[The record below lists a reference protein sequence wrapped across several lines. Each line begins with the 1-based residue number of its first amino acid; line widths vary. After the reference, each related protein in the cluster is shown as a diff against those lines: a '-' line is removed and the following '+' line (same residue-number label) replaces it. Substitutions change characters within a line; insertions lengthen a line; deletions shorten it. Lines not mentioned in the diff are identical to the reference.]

1 MEKIVILGSTGSIG
15 CNALEVIKLHKEK
28 YKVFALT
35 ANKNVD
41 LLTQQCV
48 DFEPEFAIALNS
60 DANQQLKKN
69 LLVLNIKTVVLDD
82 EKSLD
87 WLAAHKDTATVISA
101 IVGAAGLK
109 PTMAAANSGK
119 KILLANKETLVM
131 AGELFVKAVKKS
143 NAILIPIDSEHNA
156 ILQVL
161 PQSKKMNHK
170 SNGIRKILLTA
181 SGGPFRT
188 SSKEELRHVT
198 PREALRH
205 PNWIMGKKITID
217 SATMM
222 NKGLEVIEAC
232 WLFDIP
238 ACDIEVIIHPQS
250 IIHSLV
256 EYIDGSTLAQ
266 LGNPDMRT
274 PIAYALS
281 HPERIESG
289 VSGLDLIKT
298 KRLDFEAPDLDK
310 FPCLGLAYKA
320 LLMGQSAPTIL
331 NAANEVAVDAFLTE
345 SITFNQIA
353 ELIEFCM
360 STIKSQPLD
369 SIETV
374 LEVDSQTR
382 HLAVSWIDSHHIT
395 S

>member
-48 DFEPEFAIALNS
+48 DFEPEFVIALNQ

-69 LLVLNIKTVVLDD
+69 LLALNIKTVVLDD

-87 WLAAHKDTATVISA
+87 WLASHKDTATVISA
-101 IVGAAGLK
+101 IVGAAGLM

-161 PQSKKMNHK
+161 PQSKKMNHR

-188 SSKEELRHVT
+188 FSKEELKHVT
-198 PREALRH
+198 PKEALKH
-205 PNWIMGKKITID
+205 PNWLMGKKITID

-222 NKGLEVIEAC
+222 NKGLEIIEAC

-238 ACDIEVIIHPQS
+238 ACDIEVVIHPQS

-266 LGNPDMRT
+266 MGNPDMRT

-331 NAANEVAVDAFLTE
+331 NAANEVAVDAFLVE

-360 STIKSQPLD
+360 STMKPQPLD

-374 LEVDSQTR
+374 LEVDSKTR
-382 HLAVSWIDSHHIT
+382 QLALSWINSHNIT

>member
-48 DFEPEFAIALNS
+48 DFEPEFVIALNQ

-69 LLVLNIKTVVLDD
+69 LLALNIKTIVLDD

-87 WLAAHKDTATVISA
+87 WLASHKDTATVISA
-101 IVGAAGLK
+101 IVGAAGLM

-161 PQSKKMNHK
+161 PQSKKMNYK

-188 SSKEELRHVT
+188 FSKEELKHVT
-198 PREALRH
+198 PKEALKH
-205 PNWIMGKKITID
+205 PNWLMGKKISID

-222 NKGLEVIEAC
+222 NKGLEIIEAC

-238 ACDIEVIIHPQS
+238 ACDIEVVIHPQS

-266 LGNPDMRT
+266 MGNPDMRT

-331 NAANEVAVDAFLTE
+331 NAANEVAVDAFLVE

-360 STIKSQPLD
+360 STMKPQPLD

-374 LEVDSQTR
+374 LEVDSKTR
-382 HLAVSWIDSHHIT
+382 QLALSWINSHNIT

>member
-48 DFEPEFAIALNS
+48 DFEPEFVIALNQ
-60 DANQQLKKN
+60 DANQQLKRN
-69 LLVLNIKTVVLDD
+69 LLALNIKTIVLDD

-87 WLAAHKDTATVISA
+87 WLASHKDTATVISA
-101 IVGAAGLK
+101 IVGAAGLM

-161 PQSKKMNHK
+161 PHSKKMNYK

-181 SGGPFRT
+181 SGGPFRA
-188 SSKEELRHVT
+188 SSKEELKHVT
-198 PREALRH
+198 PKEALKH
-205 PNWIMGKKITID
+205 PNWLMGKKITID

-238 ACDIEVIIHPQS
+238 ACDIEVVIHPQS

-266 LGNPDMRT
+266 MGNPDMRT

-331 NAANEVAVDAFLTE
+331 NAANEVAVDAFLVE

-360 STIKSQPLD
+360 STMKLQPLD

-374 LEVDSQTR
+374 LEVDSKTR
-382 HLAVSWIDSHHIT
+382 QLALSWINSHNIT

>member
-48 DFEPEFAIALNS
+48 DFEPEFAIALNQ
-60 DANQQLKKN
+60 DTNQQLKKN
-69 LLVLNIKTVVLDD
+69 LLALNIKTVVLDD

-87 WLAAHKDTATVISA
+87 WLAAHKYTATVISA

-161 PQSKKMNHK
+161 PQSKKMNGK

-198 PREALRH
+198 PKEALRH

-382 HLAVSWIDSHHIT
+382 HLALSWIDSHHIT

>member
-1 MEKIVILGSTGSIG
+1 MENIVILGSTGSIG
-15 CNALEVIKLHKEK
+15 CNALQVIKLHQAK

-35 ANKNVD
+35 ANRNVD
-41 LLTQQCV
+41 LLTEQCIK
-48 DFEPEFAIALNS
+48 FEPQFAFALNQN
-60 DANQQLKKN
+60 ANQQLKKN
-69 LLVLNIKTVVLDD
+69 LLALNLKTIVLDD
-82 EKSLD
+82 DKSLD
-87 WLAAHKDTATVISA
+87 WLSSHDEANTVISA

-131 AGELFVKAVKKS
+131 AGELFVKAVKQS
-143 NAILIPIDSEHNA
+143 NATLIPIDSEHNA

-161 PQSKKMNHK
+161 PQSKKLNYR

-188 SSKEELRHVT
+188 STKEELKHVT
-198 PREALRH
+198 PKEALRH

-238 ACDIEVIIHPQS
+238 ASDIEVVIHPQS

-256 EYIDGSTLAQ
+256 EYVDGSTLAQ

-289 VSGLDLIKT
+289 VLGLDLIKT

-320 LLMGQSAPTIL
+320 LQMGKNAPTIL
-331 NAANEVAVDAFLTE
+331 NAANEVAVDAFLNE

-360 STIKSQPLD
+360 NTIESQTLD
-369 SIETV
+369 SIEIV
-374 LEVDSQTR
+374 LEVDSKTR
-382 HLAVSWIDSHHIT
+382 QIALSWIDRHHLT
-395 S
+395 A

>member
-1 MEKIVILGSTGSIG
+1 MENIVILGSTGSIG
-15 CNALEVIKLHKEK
+15 CNALQVIKLHQAK

-35 ANKNVD
+35 ANRNVD
-41 LLTQQCV
+41 LLTEQCIK
-48 DFEPEFAIALNS
+48 FEPQFAFALNQN
-60 DANQQLKKN
+60 ANQQLKKN
-69 LLVLNIKTVVLDD
+69 LLALNLKTIVLDD
-82 EKSLD
+82 DKSLE
-87 WLAAHKDTATVISA
+87 WLSSHHEANTVISA

-109 PTMAAANSGK
+109 PTMAAASSGK

-131 AGELFVKAVKKS
+131 AGELFVKAVKQS
-143 NAILIPIDSEHNA
+143 NATLIPIDSEHNA

-161 PQSKKMNHK
+161 PQSKKLNYK

-188 SSKEELRHVT
+188 STKEELKHVT
-198 PREALRH
+198 PKEALRH

-238 ACDIEVIIHPQS
+238 ASDIEVVIHPQS

-256 EYIDGSTLAQ
+256 EYVDGSTLAQ

-289 VSGLDLIKT
+289 VLGLDLIKT

-320 LLMGQSAPTIL
+320 LQMGKNAPTIL
-331 NAANEVAVDAFLTE
+331 NAANEVAVDAFLKE

-360 STIKSQPLD
+360 NTIESQTLD
-369 SIETV
+369 SIEIV
-374 LEVDSQTR
+374 LEVDSKTR
-382 HLAVSWIDSHHIT
+382 QLAVSWIDRHHLT
-395 S
+395 T

>member
-1 MEKIVILGSTGSIG
+1 VENIVILGSTGSIG
-15 CNALEVIKLHKEK
+15 CNALQVIKLHQAK

-35 ANKNVD
+35 ANRNVD
-41 LLTQQCV
+41 LLTEQCIK
-48 DFEPEFAIALNS
+48 FEPQFAFALNQN
-60 DANQQLKKN
+60 ANQQLKKN
-69 LLVLNIKTVVLDD
+69 LLALNLKTIVLDD
-82 EKSLD
+82 DKSLD
-87 WLAAHKDTATVISA
+87 WLSSHDEANTVISA

-131 AGELFVKAVKKS
+131 AGELFVKAVKQS
-143 NAILIPIDSEHNA
+143 NATLIPIDSEHNA

-161 PQSKKMNHK
+161 PQSKKLNYK

-188 SSKEELRHVT
+188 STKEELKHVT
-198 PREALRH
+198 PKEALRH

-238 ACDIEVIIHPQS
+238 ASDIEVVIHPQS

-256 EYIDGSTLAQ
+256 EYVDGSTLAQ

-289 VSGLDLIKT
+289 VLGLDLIKT

-320 LLMGQSAPTIL
+320 LQMGKNAPTIL
-331 NAANEVAVDAFLTE
+331 NAANEVAVDAFLKE

-360 STIKSQPLD
+360 NTIESQTLD
-369 SIETV
+369 SIEIV
-374 LEVDSQTR
+374 LEVDSKTR
-382 HLAVSWIDSHHIT
+382 QLAVSWIDRHHLT

>member
-1 MEKIVILGSTGSIG
+1 VEKIVILGSTGSIG

-48 DFEPEFAIALNS
+48 DFEPEFVIALNQ

-69 LLVLNIKTVVLDD
+69 LLASNIKTIVLDD

-87 WLAAHKDTATVISA
+87 WLASHKDTATVISA
-101 IVGAAGLK
+101 IVGAAGLM

-161 PQSKKMNHK
+161 PQSKKMNYK

-188 SSKEELRHVT
+188 FSKEELKHVT
-198 PREALRH
+198 PKEALKH
-205 PNWIMGKKITID
+205 PNWLMGKKITID

-222 NKGLEVIEAC
+222 NKGLEIIEAC

-238 ACDIEVIIHPQS
+238 ACDIEVVIHPQS

-266 LGNPDMRT
+266 MGNPDMRT

-331 NAANEVAVDAFLTE
+331 NAANEVAVDAFLVE

-360 STIKSQPLD
+360 STMKPQLLD

-374 LEVDSQTR
+374 LEVDSKTR
-382 HLAVSWIDSHHIT
+382 QLALSWINSHNIT

>member
-15 CNALEVIKLHKEK
+15 CNVLEVIKLHKEK

-48 DFEPEFAIALNS
+48 DFEPEFVIALNQ

-69 LLVLNIKTVVLDD
+69 LLALNIKTVVLDD

-87 WLAAHKDTATVISA
+87 WLASHKDTATVISA
-101 IVGAAGLK
+101 IVGAAGLM

-161 PQSKKMNHK
+161 PQSKKMNHR

-188 SSKEELRHVT
+188 FSKEELKHVT
-198 PREALRH
+198 PKEALKH
-205 PNWIMGKKITID
+205 PNWLMGKKITID

-222 NKGLEVIEAC
+222 NKGLEIIEAC

-238 ACDIEVIIHPQS
+238 ACDIEVVIHPQS

-266 LGNPDMRT
+266 MGNPDMRT

-331 NAANEVAVDAFLTE
+331 NAANEVAVDAFLVE

-353 ELIEFCM
+353 ELIEYCM
-360 STIKSQPLD
+360 SAMKPQPLE
-369 SIETV
+369 SIEIV
-374 LEVDSQTR
+374 LEVDSKTR
-382 HLAVSWIDSHHIT
+382 QLALSWINSHNLT

>member
-1 MEKIVILGSTGSIG
+1 VEKIVILGSTGSIG

-48 DFEPEFAIALNS
+48 DFEPEFVIALNQ

-69 LLVLNIKTVVLDD
+69 LLASNIKTIVLDD

-87 WLAAHKDTATVISA
+87 WLASHKDTATVISA
-101 IVGAAGLK
+101 IVGAAGLM

-161 PQSKKMNHK
+161 PQSKKMNYK
-170 SNGIRKILLTA
+170 SNSIRKILLTA

-188 SSKEELRHVT
+188 FSKEELKHVT
-198 PREALRH
+198 PKEALKH
-205 PNWIMGKKITID
+205 PNWLMGKKITID

-222 NKGLEVIEAC
+222 NKGLEIIEAC

-238 ACDIEVIIHPQS
+238 ACDIEVVIHPQS

-266 LGNPDMRT
+266 MGNPDMRT

-289 VSGLDLIKT
+289 VLGLDLIKT

-331 NAANEVAVDAFLTE
+331 NAANEVAVDAFLVE

-360 STIKSQPLD
+360 STMKPQLLD

-374 LEVDSQTR
+374 LEVDSKTR
-382 HLAVSWIDSHHIT
+382 QLALSWINSHNIT

>member
-48 DFEPEFAIALNS
+48 DFEPEFVIALNQ

-69 LLVLNIKTVVLDD
+69 LLALNIKTIVLDD

-87 WLAAHKDTATVISA
+87 WLASHKDTATVISA
-101 IVGAAGLK
+101 IVGAAGLM

-161 PQSKKMNHK
+161 PQSKKMNYK

-188 SSKEELRHVT
+188 FSKEELKHVT
-198 PREALRH
+198 PKEALKH
-205 PNWIMGKKITID
+205 PNWLMGKKITID

-238 ACDIEVIIHPQS
+238 ACDIEVVIHPQS

-266 LGNPDMRT
+266 MGNPDMRT

-331 NAANEVAVDAFLTE
+331 NAANEVAVDAFLVE

-360 STIKSQPLD
+360 STMKPQLLD

-374 LEVDSQTR
+374 LEVDSKTR
-382 HLAVSWIDSHHIT
+382 QLALSWINSHNIT

>member
-15 CNALEVIKLHKEK
+15 CNVLEVIKLHKEK

-48 DFEPEFAIALNS
+48 DFEPEFVIALNQ

-69 LLVLNIKTVVLDD
+69 LLALNIKTVVLDD

-87 WLAAHKDTATVISA
+87 WLASHKDTATVISA
-101 IVGAAGLK
+101 IVGAAGLM

-161 PQSKKMNHK
+161 PQSKKMNHR

-188 SSKEELRHVT
+188 FSKEELKHVT
-198 PREALRH
+198 PKEALKH
-205 PNWIMGKKITID
+205 PNWLMGKKITID

-222 NKGLEVIEAC
+222 NKGLEIIEAC

-238 ACDIEVIIHPQS
+238 ACDIEVVIHPQS

-266 LGNPDMRT
+266 MGNPDMRT

-331 NAANEVAVDAFLTE
+331 NAANEVAVDAFLVE

-353 ELIEFCM
+353 ELIGYCM
-360 STIKSQPLD
+360 SAMKPQPLE
-369 SIETV
+369 SIEIV
-374 LEVDSQTR
+374 LEVDSKTR
-382 HLAVSWIDSHHIT
+382 QLALSWINSHNLT

>member
-48 DFEPEFAIALNS
+48 DFEPEFVIALNQ

-69 LLVLNIKTVVLDD
+69 LLASNIKTIVLDD

-87 WLAAHKDTATVISA
+87 WLASHKDTATVISA
-101 IVGAAGLK
+101 IVGAAGLM

-161 PQSKKMNHK
+161 PQSKKMNYM
-170 SNGIRKILLTA
+170 SNSIRKILLTA

-188 SSKEELRHVT
+188 FSKEELKHVT
-198 PREALRH
+198 PKEALKH
-205 PNWIMGKKITID
+205 PNWLMGKKITID

-222 NKGLEVIEAC
+222 NKGLEIIEAC

-238 ACDIEVIIHPQS
+238 ACDIEVVIHPQS

-266 LGNPDMRT
+266 MGNPDMRT

-331 NAANEVAVDAFLTE
+331 NAANEVAVDAFLVE

-360 STIKSQPLD
+360 STMKPQLLD

-374 LEVDSQTR
+374 LEVDSKARQ
-382 HLAVSWIDSHHIT
+382 LALSWINSHNIT

>member
-15 CNALEVIKLHKEK
+15 CNVLEVIKLHKEK

-35 ANKNVD
+35 ANKNID

-48 DFEPEFAIALNS
+48 DFEPEFVIALNQ

-69 LLVLNIKTVVLDD
+69 LLALNLKTIVLDD

-87 WLAAHKDTATVISA
+87 WLASHKDTATVISA
-101 IVGAAGLK
+101 IVGAAGLM

-161 PQSKKMNHK
+161 PQSKKMNHR

-188 SSKEELRHVT
+188 FSKEELKHVT
-198 PREALRH
+198 PKEALKH
-205 PNWIMGKKITID
+205 PNWLMGKKITID

-222 NKGLEVIEAC
+222 NKGLEIIEAC

-238 ACDIEVIIHPQS
+238 ACDIEVVIHPQS

-266 LGNPDMRT
+266 MGNPDMRT

-331 NAANEVAVDAFLTE
+331 NAANEVAVDAFLVE

-360 STIKSQPLD
+360 STMKPQPLD
-369 SIETV
+369 SIEIV
-374 LEVDSQTR
+374 LEVDSKTR
-382 HLAVSWIDSHHIT
+382 QLALSWINSHNLT

>member
-1 MEKIVILGSTGSIG
+1 VENIVILGSTGSIG
-15 CNALEVIKLHKEK
+15 CNALQVIKLHQSK
-28 YKVFALT
+28 YQVFALT
-35 ANKNVD
+35 ANRNVD
-41 LLTQQCV
+41 LLTEQCIK
-48 DFEPEFAIALNS
+48 FEPQFAFALNQY
-60 DANQQLKKN
+60 ANQQLKKN
-69 LLVLNIKTVVLDD
+69 LLALNLKTIVLDD
-82 EKSLD
+82 DKSLD
-87 WLAAHKDTATVISA
+87 WLSSHDEANTVISA

-131 AGELFVKAVKKS
+131 AGELFVKAVKQS
-143 NAILIPIDSEHNA
+143 NATLIPIDSEHNA

-161 PQSKKMNHK
+161 PQSKKLNYK

-188 SSKEELRHVT
+188 STKEELKHVT
-198 PREALRH
+198 PKEALRH

-238 ACDIEVIIHPQS
+238 ASDIEVVIHPQS

-256 EYIDGSTLAQ
+256 EYVDGSTLAQ

-289 VSGLDLIKT
+289 VLGLDLIKT

-320 LLMGQSAPTIL
+320 LQMGKNAPTIL
-331 NAANEVAVDAFLTE
+331 NAANEVAVDAFLKE

-360 STIKSQPLD
+360 NTIESQTLD
-369 SIETV
+369 SIEIV
-374 LEVDSQTR
+374 LEVDSKTR
-382 HLAVSWIDSHHIT
+382 QLAVSWIDRHHLT
-395 S
+395 T

>member
-48 DFEPEFAIALNS
+48 DFEPEFVIALNQ

-69 LLVLNIKTVVLDD
+69 LLASNIKTIVLDD

-87 WLAAHKDTATVISA
+87 WLASHKDTATVISA
-101 IVGAAGLK
+101 IVGAAGLM

-161 PQSKKMNHK
+161 PQSKKMNYM
-170 SNGIRKILLTA
+170 SNSIRKILLTA

-188 SSKEELRHVT
+188 FSKEELKHVT
-198 PREALRH
+198 PKEALKH
-205 PNWIMGKKITID
+205 PNWLMGKKITID

-222 NKGLEVIEAC
+222 NKGLEIIEAC

-238 ACDIEVIIHPQS
+238 ACDIEVVIHPQS

-266 LGNPDMRT
+266 MGNPDMRT

-331 NAANEVAVDAFLTE
+331 NAANEVAVDAFLVE

-360 STIKSQPLD
+360 STMKPQLLD

-374 LEVDSQTR
+374 LEVDSKTR
-382 HLAVSWIDSHHIT
+382 QLALSWINSHNIT

>member
-1 MEKIVILGSTGSIG
+1 MENILILGSTGSIG
-15 CNALEVIKLHKEK
+15 CNALQVIKLHKEK

-41 LLTQQCV
+41 LLTEQCLE
-48 DFEPEFAIALNS
+48 FEPRYAVALND
-60 DANQQLKKN
+60 DANQKLKKN
-69 LLVLNIKTVVLDD
+69 LFLSNSKTIVLESV
-82 EKSLD
+82 ESLD
-87 WLAAHKDTATVISA
+87 WLASHIDTSTVISA

-131 AGELFVKAVKKS
+131 AGELFVKAINHSKS
-143 NAILIPIDSEHNA
+143 TLIPIDSEHNA

-161 PQSKKMNHK
+161 PQNKKLNYK
-170 SNGIRKILLTA
+170 SNGVRKILLTA

-188 SSKEELRHVT
+188 YSKEQLLQVT
-198 PREALRH
+198 PKEALRH
-205 PNWIMGKKITID
+205 PNWVMGKKITID

-222 NKGLEVIEAC
+222 NKGLEIIEAF

-238 ACDIEVIIHPQS
+238 ASDIEVIIHPQS

-298 KRLDFEAPDLDK
+298 KKLDFEAPDLNK
-310 FPCLGLAYKA
+310 FPCLGLAYRA
-320 LLMGQSAPTIL
+320 LGMGHNAPTIL
-331 NAANEVAVDAFLTE
+331 NAANEVAVDAFLNA
-345 SITFNQIA
+345 SIAFNQIA
-353 ELIEFCM
+353 ELIEFCLD
-360 STIKSQPLD
+360 TIESRPID
-369 SIETV
+369 SIDTV
-374 LEVDSQTR
+374 IDVDKKTRDLALSWVDS
-382 HLAVSWIDSHHIT
+382 HKLN
-395 S
+395 

>member
-48 DFEPEFAIALNS
+48 DFEPEFVIALNQ

-69 LLVLNIKTVVLDD
+69 LLALNIKTIVLDD

-87 WLAAHKDTATVISA
+87 WLASHKDTATVISA
-101 IVGAAGLK
+101 IVGAAGLM

-161 PQSKKMNHK
+161 PQSKKMNYK

-188 SSKEELRHVT
+188 FSKEELKHVT
-198 PREALRH
+198 PKEALKH
-205 PNWIMGKKITID
+205 PNWLMGKKITID

-222 NKGLEVIEAC
+222 NKGLEIIEAC

-238 ACDIEVIIHPQS
+238 ACDIEVVIHPQS

-266 LGNPDMRT
+266 MGNPDMRT

-331 NAANEVAVDAFLTE
+331 NAANEVAVDAFLVE

-360 STIKSQPLD
+360 STMKPQPLD

-374 LEVDSQTR
+374 LEVDSKTR
-382 HLAVSWIDSHHIT
+382 QLALSWINSHNIT

>member
-28 YKVFALT
+28 YEVFALT

-48 DFEPEFAIALNS
+48 DFEPEFVIALNQ

-69 LLVLNIKTVVLDD
+69 LLALNIKTIVLDD
-82 EKSLD
+82 EKSLY
-87 WLAAHKDTATVISA
+87 WLASHKDTATVISA
-101 IVGAAGLK
+101 IVGAAGLI

-161 PQSKKMNHK
+161 PKSKKMNYK

-188 SSKEELRHVT
+188 FSKEELKHVT
-198 PREALRH
+198 PKEALKH
-205 PNWIMGKKITID
+205 PNWLMGKKISID

-222 NKGLEVIEAC
+222 NKGLEIIEAC

-238 ACDIEVIIHPQS
+238 ACDIEVVIHPQS

-266 LGNPDMRT
+266 MGNPDMRT

-289 VSGLDLIKT
+289 VLGLDLIKT

-331 NAANEVAVDAFLTE
+331 NAANEVAVDAFLVE

-360 STIKSQPLD
+360 STMKPQPLD

-374 LEVDSQTR
+374 LEVDSKTR
-382 HLAVSWIDSHHIT
+382 QLALSWINSHNIT

>member
-15 CNALEVIKLHKEK
+15 CNVLEVIKLHKEK

-48 DFEPEFAIALNS
+48 DFEPEFVIALNQ

-69 LLVLNIKTVVLDD
+69 LLALNIKTVVLDD

-87 WLAAHKDTATVISA
+87 WLASHKDTATVISA
-101 IVGAAGLK
+101 IVGAAGLM

-161 PQSKKMNHK
+161 PQSKKMNHR

-188 SSKEELRHVT
+188 FSKEELKHVT
-198 PREALRH
+198 PKEALKH
-205 PNWIMGKKITID
+205 PNWLMGKKITID

-222 NKGLEVIEAC
+222 NKGLEIIEAC

-238 ACDIEVIIHPQS
+238 ACDIEVVIHPQS

-331 NAANEVAVDAFLTE
+331 NAANEVAVDAFLVE

-360 STIKSQPLD
+360 STMKPQPLD

-374 LEVDSQTR
+374 LEVDSKTR
-382 HLAVSWIDSHHIT
+382 QLALSWINSQNIT

>member
-48 DFEPEFAIALNS
+48 DFEPEFVIALNQ

-69 LLVLNIKTVVLDD
+69 LLALNIKTIVLDD

-87 WLAAHKDTATVISA
+87 WLASHKDTATVISA
-101 IVGAAGLK
+101 IVGAAGLM

-161 PQSKKMNHK
+161 PQSKKMNYK

-188 SSKEELRHVT
+188 FSKEELKHVT
-198 PREALRH
+198 PKEALKH
-205 PNWIMGKKITID
+205 PNWLMGKKITID

-222 NKGLEVIEAC
+222 NKGLEIIEAC

-238 ACDIEVIIHPQS
+238 ACDIEVVIHPQS

-266 LGNPDMRT
+266 MGNPDMRT

-289 VSGLDLIKT
+289 VLGLDLIKT

-331 NAANEVAVDAFLTE
+331 NAANEVAVDAFLVE

-360 STIKSQPLD
+360 STMKPQLLD

-374 LEVDSQTR
+374 LEVDSKTR
-382 HLAVSWIDSHHIT
+382 QLALSWINSHNIT

>member
-1 MEKIVILGSTGSIG
+1 MENIVILGSTGSIG
-15 CNALEVIKLHKEK
+15 CNALQVIKLHQAK

-35 ANKNVD
+35 ANRNVD
-41 LLTQQCV
+41 LLTEQCIK
-48 DFEPEFAIALNS
+48 FEPQFAFALNQY
-60 DANQQLKKN
+60 ANQQLKKN
-69 LLVLNIKTVVLDD
+69 LLALNLKTIVLDD
-82 EKSLD
+82 DKSLD
-87 WLAAHKDTATVISA
+87 WLSSHDEANTVISA

-131 AGELFVKAVKKS
+131 AGELFVKAVKQS
-143 NAILIPIDSEHNA
+143 NATLIPIDSEHNA

-161 PQSKKMNHK
+161 PQSKKLNYK

-188 SSKEELRHVT
+188 STKEELKHVT
-198 PREALRH
+198 PKEALRH

-238 ACDIEVIIHPQS
+238 ASDIEVVIHPQS

-256 EYIDGSTLAQ
+256 EYVDGSTLAQ

-289 VSGLDLIKT
+289 VLGLDLIKT

-320 LLMGQSAPTIL
+320 LQMGKNAPTIL
-331 NAANEVAVDAFLTE
+331 NAANEVAVDAFLNE

-360 STIKSQPLD
+360 NTIESQTLD
-369 SIETV
+369 SIEIV
-374 LEVDSQTR
+374 LEVDSKTR
-382 HLAVSWIDSHHIT
+382 QLAVSWIDRHHLT
-395 S
+395 T

>member
-15 CNALEVIKLHKEK
+15 CNVLEVIKLHKEK

-48 DFEPEFAIALNS
+48 DFEPEFVIALNQ

-69 LLVLNIKTVVLDD
+69 LLALNIKTVVLDD

-87 WLAAHKDTATVISA
+87 WLASHKDTATVISA
-101 IVGAAGLK
+101 IVGAAGLM

-161 PQSKKMNHK
+161 PQSKKMNHR

-188 SSKEELRHVT
+188 FSIEELKHVT
-198 PREALRH
+198 PKEALKH
-205 PNWIMGKKITID
+205 PNWLMGKKITID

-222 NKGLEVIEAC
+222 NKGLEIIEAC

-238 ACDIEVIIHPQS
+238 ACDIEVVIHPQS

-266 LGNPDMRT
+266 MGNPDMRT

-331 NAANEVAVDAFLTE
+331 NAANEVAVDAFLVE

-353 ELIEFCM
+353 ELIGYCM
-360 STIKSQPLD
+360 SAMKPQPLE
-369 SIETV
+369 SIEIV
-374 LEVDSQTR
+374 LEVDSKTR
-382 HLAVSWIDSHHIT
+382 QLALSWINSHNLT

>member
-48 DFEPEFAIALNS
+48 DFEPEFVIALNQ

-69 LLVLNIKTVVLDD
+69 LLASNIKTIVLDD

-87 WLAAHKDTATVISA
+87 WLASHKDTATVISA
-101 IVGAAGLK
+101 IVGAAGLM

-143 NAILIPIDSEHNA
+143 NGILIPIDSEHNA

-161 PQSKKMNHK
+161 PQSKKMNYK
-170 SNGIRKILLTA
+170 SNSIRKILLTA

-188 SSKEELRHVT
+188 FSKEELKHVT
-198 PREALRH
+198 PKEALKH
-205 PNWIMGKKITID
+205 PNWLMGKKITID

-222 NKGLEVIEAC
+222 NKGLEIIEAC

-238 ACDIEVIIHPQS
+238 ACDIEVVIHPQS

-266 LGNPDMRT
+266 MGNPDMRT

-331 NAANEVAVDAFLTE
+331 NAANEVAVDAFLVE

-360 STIKSQPLD
+360 STMKPQLLD

-374 LEVDSQTR
+374 LEVDSKARQ
-382 HLAVSWIDSHHIT
+382 LALSWINSHNIT

>member
-48 DFEPEFAIALNS
+48 DFEPEFAIALNP
-60 DANQQLKKN
+60 DANQQLKKS

-188 SSKEELRHVT
+188 SSKEELSHVT

-281 HPERIESG
+281 HPDRIESG

-374 LEVDSQTR
+374 LQVDSQTR

>member
-1 MEKIVILGSTGSIG
+1 VEKIVILGSTGSIG

-35 ANKNVD
+35 ANKNID

-48 DFEPEFAIALNS
+48 DFEPEFVIALNQ

-69 LLVLNIKTVVLDD
+69 LLALNIKTVVLDD

-87 WLAAHKDTATVISA
+87 WLASHKDTATVISA
-101 IVGAAGLK
+101 IVGAAGLM

-161 PQSKKMNHK
+161 PQSKKMNHR

-188 SSKEELRHVT
+188 FSKEELKHVT
-198 PREALRH
+198 PKEALKH
-205 PNWIMGKKITID
+205 PNWLMGKKITID

-222 NKGLEVIEAC
+222 NKGLEIIEAC

-238 ACDIEVIIHPQS
+238 ACDIEVVIHPQS

-266 LGNPDMRT
+266 MGNPDMRT

-331 NAANEVAVDAFLTE
+331 NAANEVAVDAFLVE

-353 ELIEFCM
+353 ELIEYCM
-360 STIKSQPLD
+360 SAMKPQPLD
-369 SIETV
+369 SIEIV
-374 LEVDSQTR
+374 LEVDSKTR
-382 HLAVSWIDSHHIT
+382 QLALSWINSHNLT

>member
-1 MEKIVILGSTGSIG
+1 MENIVILGSTGSIG
-15 CNALEVIKLHKEK
+15 CNALQVIKLHQAK

-35 ANKNVD
+35 ANRNVD
-41 LLTQQCV
+41 LLTEQCIK
-48 DFEPEFAIALNS
+48 FEPQFAFALNQN
-60 DANQQLKKN
+60 ANQQLKKN
-69 LLVLNIKTVVLDD
+69 LLALNLKTIVLDD
-82 EKSLD
+82 DKSLD
-87 WLAAHKDTATVISA
+87 WLSSHDEANTVISA

-131 AGELFVKAVKKS
+131 AGELFVKAVKQS
-143 NAILIPIDSEHNA
+143 NATLIPIDSEHNA

-161 PQSKKMNHK
+161 PQSKKLNYK

-188 SSKEELRHVT
+188 STKEELKHVT
-198 PREALRH
+198 PKEALRH

-238 ACDIEVIIHPQS
+238 ASDIEVVIHPQS

-256 EYIDGSTLAQ
+256 EYVDGSTLAQ

-289 VSGLDLIKT
+289 VLGLDLIKT

-320 LLMGQSAPTIL
+320 LQMGKNAPTIL
-331 NAANEVAVDAFLTE
+331 NAANEVAVDAFLKE

-360 STIKSQPLD
+360 NTIESQTLD
-369 SIETV
+369 SIEIV
-374 LEVDSQTR
+374 LEVDSKTR
-382 HLAVSWIDSHHIT
+382 QLALSWIDRHHLT
-395 S
+395 T

>member
-48 DFEPEFAIALNS
+48 DFEPEFVIALNQ
-60 DANQQLKKN
+60 DANKQLKRN
-69 LLVLNIKTVVLDD
+69 LLALNIKTIVLDD

-87 WLAAHKDTATVISA
+87 WLASHKDTATVISA
-101 IVGAAGLK
+101 IVGAAGLM

-161 PQSKKMNHK
+161 PHSKKMNYK

-181 SGGPFRT
+181 SGGPFRA
-188 SSKEELRHVT
+188 SSKEELKHVT
-198 PREALRH
+198 PKEALKH
-205 PNWIMGKKITID
+205 PNWLMGKKITID

-238 ACDIEVIIHPQS
+238 ACDIEVVIHPQS

-266 LGNPDMRT
+266 MGNPDMRT

-331 NAANEVAVDAFLTE
+331 NAANEVAVDAFLVE
-345 SITFNQIA
+345 SITFNQIG

-360 STIKSQPLD
+360 STMKLQPLD

-374 LEVDSQTR
+374 LEVDSKTR
-382 HLAVSWIDSHHIT
+382 QLALSWINSHNIT

>member
-1 MEKIVILGSTGSIG
+1 VEKIVILGSTGSIG

-48 DFEPEFAIALNS
+48 DFEPEFVIALNQ

-69 LLVLNIKTVVLDD
+69 LLASNIKTIVLDD

-87 WLAAHKDTATVISA
+87 WLASHKDTATVISA
-101 IVGAAGLK
+101 IVGAAGLM

-161 PQSKKMNHK
+161 PQSKKMNYK
-170 SNGIRKILLTA
+170 SNSIRKILLTA

-188 SSKEELRHVT
+188 FSKEELKHVT
-198 PREALRH
+198 PKEALKH
-205 PNWIMGKKITID
+205 PNWLMGKKITID

-222 NKGLEVIEAC
+222 NKGLEIIEAC

-238 ACDIEVIIHPQS
+238 ACDIEVVIHPQS

-266 LGNPDMRT
+266 MGNPDMRT

-331 NAANEVAVDAFLTE
+331 NAANEVAVDAFLVE

-360 STIKSQPLD
+360 STMKPQLLD

-374 LEVDSQTR
+374 LEVDSKTR
-382 HLAVSWIDSHHIT
+382 QLALSWINSHNIT

>member
-48 DFEPEFAIALNS
+48 DFEPEFVIALNQ

-69 LLVLNIKTVVLDD
+69 LLASNIKTIVLDD

-87 WLAAHKDTATVISA
+87 WLASHKDTATVISA
-101 IVGAAGLK
+101 IVGAAGLM

-161 PQSKKMNHK
+161 PQSKKMNYK
-170 SNGIRKILLTA
+170 SNSIRKILLTA

-188 SSKEELRHVT
+188 FSKEELKHVT
-198 PREALRH
+198 PKEALKH
-205 PNWIMGKKITID
+205 PNWLMGKKITID

-222 NKGLEVIEAC
+222 NKGLEIIEAC

-238 ACDIEVIIHPQS
+238 ACDIEVVIHPQS

-266 LGNPDMRT
+266 MGNPDMRT

-331 NAANEVAVDAFLTE
+331 NAANEVAVDAFLVE

-360 STIKSQPLD
+360 STMKPQPLD

-374 LEVDSQTR
+374 LEVDSKTR
-382 HLAVSWIDSHHIT
+382 QLALSWINSHNIT

>member
-48 DFEPEFAIALNS
+48 DFEPEFVIALNQ

-69 LLVLNIKTVVLDD
+69 LLALNIKTIVLDD

-87 WLAAHKDTATVISA
+87 WLASHKDTATVISA
-101 IVGAAGLK
+101 IVGAAGLM

-161 PQSKKMNHK
+161 PQSKKMNYK

-188 SSKEELRHVT
+188 FSKEELKHVT
-198 PREALRH
+198 PKEALKH
-205 PNWIMGKKITID
+205 PNWLMGKKITID

-238 ACDIEVIIHPQS
+238 ACDIEVVIHPQS

-266 LGNPDMRT
+266 MGNPDMRT

-331 NAANEVAVDAFLTE
+331 NAANEVAVDAFLVE

-360 STIKSQPLD
+360 STMKLQPLD

-374 LEVDSQTR
+374 LEVDIKTR
-382 HLAVSWIDSHHIT
+382 QLALSWINSHNIT

>member
-48 DFEPEFAIALNS
+48 DFEPEFVIALNQ

-69 LLVLNIKTVVLDD
+69 LLALNIKTIVLDD

-87 WLAAHKDTATVISA
+87 WLASHKDTATVISA
-101 IVGAAGLK
+101 IVGAAGLM

-131 AGELFVKAVKKS
+131 AGELVDKAEKKS

-156 ILQVL
+156 SLQVL
-161 PQSKKMNHK
+161 PQSKKMNYK
-170 SNGIRKILLTA
+170 SNGIRRILLTA

-188 SSKEELRHVT
+188 FSKEELKHVT
-198 PREALRH
+198 PKEALKH
-205 PNWIMGKKITID
+205 PNWLMGKKITID

-222 NKGLEVIEAC
+222 NKGLEIIEAC

-238 ACDIEVIIHPQS
+238 ACDIEVVIHPQS

-266 LGNPDMRT
+266 MGNPDMRT

-331 NAANEVAVDAFLTE
+331 NAANEVAVDAFLVE

-360 STIKSQPLD
+360 STMKPQLLD

-374 LEVDSQTR
+374 LEVDSKARQ
-382 HLAVSWIDSHHIT
+382 LALSWINSHNIT

>member
-1 MEKIVILGSTGSIG
+1 LENIAILGSTGSIG
-15 CNALEVIKLHKEK
+15 CNALQVIKLHKEK

-35 ANKNVD
+35 ANENID
-41 LLTQQCV
+41 LLSQQCIE
-48 DFEPEFAIALNS
+48 FEPQFAMALNQE
-60 DANQQLKKN
+60 ANQKLKKN
-69 LLVLNIKTVVLDD
+69 LLALNSKTIVLEGD
-82 EKSLD
+82 ESLG
-87 WLAAHKDTATVISA
+87 WIASHEDTNTVISA

-109 PTMAAANSGK
+109 PTMAAANCGK

-131 AGELFVKAVKKS
+131 AGELFVKAVNHSK
-143 NAILIPIDSEHNA
+143 ATLIPIDSEHNA

-161 PQSKKMNHK
+161 PQNKKMHYK
-170 SNGIRKILLTA
+170 SSGIRKILLTA

-188 SSKEELRHVT
+188 FSKEELLLVT

-205 PNWIMGKKITID
+205 PNWIMGKKISID

-222 NKGLEVIEAC
+222 NKGLEIIEAF

-238 ACDIEVIIHPQS
+238 ASDIEVIIHPQS

-289 VSGLDLIKT
+289 VMGLNLIKT
-298 KRLDFEAPDLDK
+298 KKLDFEAPDLDK

-320 LLMGQSAPTIL
+320 LKLGHNAPTVL
-331 NAANEVAVDAFLTE
+331 NAANEVAVDAFLNE
-345 SITFNQIA
+345 SIGFSQIA

-360 STIKSQPLD
+360 NTIKSEPLV
-369 SIETV
+369 SIDTV
-374 LEVDSQTR
+374 LDVDKKTR
-382 HLAVSWIDSHHIT
+382 YLALSWIDSHKFNA
-395 S
+395 

>member
-48 DFEPEFAIALNS
+48 DFEPEFVIALNQ

-69 LLVLNIKTVVLDD
+69 LLALNLKTIVLDD

-87 WLAAHKDTATVISA
+87 WLASHKDTATVISA
-101 IVGAAGLK
+101 IVGAAGLM

-161 PQSKKMNHK
+161 PQSKKMNHR

-188 SSKEELRHVT
+188 FSKEELKHVT
-198 PREALRH
+198 PKEALKH
-205 PNWIMGKKITID
+205 PNWLMGKKITID

-222 NKGLEVIEAC
+222 NKGLEIIEAC

-238 ACDIEVIIHPQS
+238 ACDIEVVIHPQS

-266 LGNPDMRT
+266 MGNPDMRT

-331 NAANEVAVDAFLTE
+331 NAANEVAVDAFLVE

-353 ELIEFCM
+353 ELIEYCM
-360 STIKSQPLD
+360 SAMKPQPLD
-369 SIETV
+369 SIEIV
-374 LEVDSQTR
+374 LEVDSKTR
-382 HLAVSWIDSHHIT
+382 QLALSWINSHNLT

>member
-69 LLVLNIKTVVLDD
+69 LLALNIKTVVLDD

-87 WLAAHKDTATVISA
+87 WLASHKDTVTVISA

-161 PQSKKMNHK
+161 PQSKKINGK

-198 PREALRH
+198 PKEALRH

-374 LEVDSQTR
+374 LEVDSLTR
-382 HLAVSWIDSHHIT
+382 HLALSWIDTHHIT

>member
-15 CNALEVIKLHKEK
+15 CNVLEVIKLHKEK

-48 DFEPEFAIALNS
+48 DFEPEFVIALNQ

-69 LLVLNIKTVVLDD
+69 LLALNLKTIVLDD

-87 WLAAHKDTATVISA
+87 WLASHKDTATVISA
-101 IVGAAGLK
+101 IVGAAGLM

-161 PQSKKMNHK
+161 PQSKKMNYK

-188 SSKEELRHVT
+188 FSKEELKHVT
-198 PREALRH
+198 PKEALKH
-205 PNWIMGKKITID
+205 PNWLMGKKITID

-222 NKGLEVIEAC
+222 NKGLEIIEAC

-238 ACDIEVIIHPQS
+238 ACDIEVVIHPQS

-331 NAANEVAVDAFLTE
+331 NAANEVAVDAFLVE

-353 ELIEFCM
+353 ELIEYCM
-360 STIKSQPLD
+360 SAMKPQPLD
-369 SIETV
+369 SIEIV
-374 LEVDSQTR
+374 LEVDSKTR
-382 HLAVSWIDSHHIT
+382 QLALSWINSHNLT